1 VASLENVEHI
11 TRLILLLRAGFD
23 SYTTDVGVLPGWKQ
37 TPRLRAAIDVKGL
50 PDAKRKAFG
59 SPKGAEIKGFP
70 KTIWTKQGT
79 TQHWKGLEMLV
90 LSRYKDE
97 SIMVGEDVEV
107 TIVEVRGNKVRL
119 GITAPRFIPIHRREV
134 YEAIQREKAEK
145 PK

>member
-1 VASLENVEHI
+1 MENVEHI

-37 TPRLRAAIDVKGL
+37 TPRLRAAIDVKG
-50 PDAKRKAFG
+50 
-59 SPKGAEIKGFP
+59 AEIKGFP
-70 KTIWTKQGT
+70 MTIWTKQGT

-90 LSRYKDE
+90 LSRYRDE